1 MRTLRL
7 LTLLPVLAAG
17 LLASEP
23 TRVDMSLSTKD
34 GCTLKGTLLVPAPA
48 RKGGKVPVVV
58 LAHQFRSSRAGWGDL
73 PERLHARGIAT
84 LALDLRGHG
93 ESEGPAKVSD
103 DFMASAKAVGF
114 DHIPADLAAAA
125 AWVRKQ
131 KGIDKRRLAL
141 AGSSV
146 GAFAAVLGAR
156 EAKAVAVLAL
166 SPAGAPAW
174 GEGALDQLKAAQTR
188 GRAATLVFAS
198 EQDKGALESAKALS
212 GLPGVAV
219 SLRPGDEHGF
229 AYLKGRAETMAVFLG
244 EYLHSKRV
252 FAAGPA
258 ESSRPKD
265 TVITDATL
273 KTKAEAAPAPA
284 KP

>member
-23 TRVDMSLSTKD
+23 TRIEMSLPTKD
-34 GCTLKGTLLVPAPA
+34 GFTLKGTLTVPTPA
-48 RKGGKVPVVV
+48 RKGGKAPVVI
-58 LAHQFRSSRAGWGDL
+58 LAHQFHAARAGWGDL

-93 ESEGPAKVSD
+93 ESEGPAKVTE

-114 DHIPADLAAAA
+114 DKIPGDLALAAT
-125 AWVRKQ
+125 WVRKQ

-174 GEGALDQLKAAQTR
+174 GEGALEQLKAAQSR
-188 GRAATLVFAS
+188 SRAATLVFAS

-219 SLRPGDEHGF
+219 SLRPGEEHGF

-252 FAAGPA
+252 FATEATVAPK
-258 ESSRPKD
+258 PKD
-265 TVITDATL
+265 NVITDASL
-273 KTKAEAAPAPA
+273 KAKAEAAAPA